1 MTLEFHEANLTFGMG
16 PSGGTTSNP
25 LTGESGPDGRV
36 RICDL
41 HPGDYRLAALPGD
54 INAPESLAS
63 TVVSVRD
70 RDVLNVTLQPVLR
83 IPVPVRFRLDGAR

>member
-1 MTLEFHEANLTFGMG
+1 MAV
-16 PSGGTTSNP
+16 SGSVIFI
-25 LTGESGPDGRV
+25 R
-36 RICDL
+36 
-41 HPGDYRLAALPGD
+41 GDYRLAALSGD